1 MTAILE
7 TLDARFVQIDEAAL
21 AERVAF
27 EQRKSL
33 IVVHDD
39 VMLLFRGDEPAR

>member
-1 MTAILE
+1 MP
-7 TLDARFVQIDEAAL
+7 AL
-21 AERVAF
+21 SKSMRRREPSGVAF

-39 VMLLFRGDEPAR
+39 VMLLFRGEEPAR